1 MFTRYS
7 IYLFGLL
14 ASPLLAQ
21 SSAENLALMSM
32 TNACKGCDLSNAQL
46 VGVDFSKKDLEEAN
60 FTGSNA
66 DTANFTGANLD
77 QVLLEG
83 ASFKAARFD
92 KATVTVKETDWK
104 PRAGGGND
112 PVLQK
117 GVDFRSATFS
127 GAKVDLSLYASNYN
141 GANFSGAS
149 EVKINSMLC
158 SFLDP
163 EYDFYN
169 RWLGKAS
176 SFKSADF
183 SNIKGSRYAAH
194 AICSLGGNFQNAK
207 FDGSKF
213 NGVLNSENVLYIV
226 ESNLQEASFVAAD
239 LQGASFHNSN
249 LRGANFESANLSK
262 VNFEGAN
269 LSGVNFRGANLD
281 GANLKGAVLCET
293 IDPKGRCILD
303 VSNMV

>member
-66 DTANFTGANLD
+66 DTANFTAANLD
-77 QVLLEG
+77 RVLLEG

-92 KATVTVKETDWK
+92 KATVTVKEINWK
-104 PRAGGGND
+104 RRTGGGND

-127 GAKVDLSLYASNYN
+127 GAKVDLSLYASSYN

-183 SNIKGSRYAAH
+183 SNIKSSRYADN
-194 AICSLGGNFQNAK
+194 AICSLGGDFQNAK
-207 FDGSKF
+207 FDGSEF
-213 NGVLNSENVLYIV
+213 NNNFTADVGFYLV

-262 VNFEGAN
+262 ANFEGAN

-293 IDPKGRCILD
+293 IDPKGTMMYFGCE
-303 VSNMV
+303 